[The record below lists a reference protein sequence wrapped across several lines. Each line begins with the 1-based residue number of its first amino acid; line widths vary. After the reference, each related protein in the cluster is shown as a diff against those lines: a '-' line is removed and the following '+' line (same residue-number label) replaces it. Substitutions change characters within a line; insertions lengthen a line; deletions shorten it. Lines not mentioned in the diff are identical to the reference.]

1 MGSCLYNNLMKYTFA
16 MALLVALV
24 DGKKLTQKAAV
35 HAKGDEFYT
44 PFEKGMLGAKEYK
57 RVIPAR
63 FQGDG
68 DDIYMRS
75 MIENYALE
83 KKLGGDDDATKDT
96 PTGKFFLDETGAKAA
111 ASEVLGTHKGLSG
124 DKLKSYLGTYWA
136 KAWGHFDV
144 NQSGKIEVEKAPSLM
159 RFLASDQAMS
169 LQ

>member
-1 MGSCLYNNLMKYTFA
+1 MKYTFA
-16 MALLVALV
+16 IALLVALV

-35 HAKGDEFYT
+35 HAKAKGDEFYT

-68 DDIYMRS
+68 DDIFMRS

-83 KKLGGDDDATKDT
+83 KKLGGDDDATKDL

-111 ASEVLGTHKGLSG
+111 ASEVLGTHKGLAG